1 MDDISSQT
9 PFTLYDVECSPSWAG
24 YDFVPTVKGGPSFKI
39 NQRGEYSGRIVEY
52 SKTKEQQEWVKMVE
66 LWSLNADGITFPF
79 FPGVRDPNFAHYKL
93 PPMFHRVDGHLG
105 PFNCTEHPQEFCV
118 DAPWLPFMEPYS
130 RVVE

>member
-1 MDDISSQT
+1 MDNISSQT

-24 YDFVPTVKGGPSFKI
+24 YNFVSAVKGGPSFKI

-79 FPGVRDPNFAHYKL
+79 FPGV
-93 PPMFHRVDGHLG
+93 
-105 PFNCTEHPQEFCV
+105 
-118 DAPWLPFMEPYS
+118 
-130 RVVE
+130 